1 MMKAK
6 YVGER
11 VKRTQVDYALL
22 TGKATYVNDIF
33 IPGMLY
39 MQILRSPYAHARIKS
54 IDTKEAETVPGVV
67 RVLTGKQLVEMG
79 YQLKGQVE
87 SAPGLKSSR
96 NYSLAVDK
104 VRFAGQAVAAVAA
117 ENRYAVEEA
126 VKLIKVEYEPL
137 PVVANAE
144 KAMEP
149 GSPLLYEEWKDNI
162 LYHVEYSEGDVEGAF
177 KEADII
183 ISDKLEIQRY
193 ASIPIETRG
202 YVASYEPGTGNL
214 TMWASDQTVH
224 ALRSLLSDILHIPG
238 NKIRV
243 IQPFVGGAFGSKI
256 SLYPE
261 EPLVC
266 IMSIKTERPVKWIES
281 RQESFLSCGH
291 ARQQVAYFDVA
302 AKKDG
307 TISGIRLK
315 VIADLGTADPPA
327 DGGVWQVWVNVLVAM
342 PGPYKIRNYEAKAY
356 AVVTNKMTWN
366 AHRGFGKSEANW
378 IYERIIDNVAKRLDM
393 DPAAVRL
400 KNFIQPH
407 EFPYETVTGALF
419 DSGDYPS
426 LLKKALDAI
435 GYRDFKTQQ
444 EQLRR
449 KGKYL
454 GVGVTVQVEPC
465 ASSILGTYWMGYDGT
480 TVRVEAG
487 GEVTVLTGITSPGSG
502 NETTIAQVVAD
513 ELGAKID
520 DIRVIQGDT
529 LACPFGLGNYSS
541 RSTIYGA
548 SSAVLAAREIREKM
562 LKVAA
567 NVLKTKDLGVRTEE
581 LEVADSRIQVKGA
594 PGKGLS
600 FREVAQSVYRNPFV
614 TLPEGTEAGLISTRY
629 WKFPAPAV
637 RHVPDEKGRIRSYP
651 CFSSACNAAL
661 VEVDVETGQITIVRY
676 VSVHDCGTV
685 INPMIVEAQVHGGAT
700 HGIGG
705 TLFEEL
711 VYDENGQ
718 LLTTTFADY
727 MIPTAMEVPNI
738 EVLHQETPSP
748 WTLLGSKGCGE
759 GGAIGTAACIASAA
773 EDALEPFQVKVRAT
787 PLTPNRIWELIQQG
801 KKGKPA

>member
-1 MMKAK
+1 MMQGRK

-11 VKRTQVDYALL
+11 VKRTQVDPALL

-33 IPGMLY
+33 MPGMLH

-54 IDTKEAETVPGVV
+54 VDTKEAETLPGVV

-87 SAPGLKSSR
+87 SSPGLKSSK

-117 ENRYAVEEA
+117 ENRYAAEDA
-126 VKLIKVEYEPL
+126 VKLINVEYEPL

-144 KAMEP
+144 KGMEP
-149 GSPLLYEEWKDNI
+149 SSPLLYEEWKDNI
-162 LYHVEYSEGDVEGAF
+162 LYHVEYSEGDVEKSF
-177 KEADII
+177 KEADIV

-193 ASIPIETRG
+193 TSIPMETRG
-202 YVASYEPGTGNL
+202 YVASYEPATGNL

-243 IQPFVGGAFGSKI
+243 IQPFVGGAFGTKI

-261 EPLVC
+261 EALVC

-307 TISGIRLK
+307 TISGIKLK

-366 AHRGFGKSEANW
+366 AHRGFGKAEANW
-378 IYERIIDNVAKRLDM
+378 IYERVIDIVAKRLEM
-393 DPAAVRL
+393 DPSAVRL

-407 EFPYETVTGALF
+407 EFPYETATGALL
-419 DSGDYPS
+419 DSGNYPS
-426 LLKKALDAI
+426 LLKKALDAME
-435 GYRDFKTQQ
+435 YQKFKEQQ
-444 EQLRR
+444 EQLRK
-449 KGKYL
+449 KGRYL
-454 GVGVTVQVEPC
+454 GLGITVQIEPC
-465 ASSILGTYWMGYDGT
+465 ASSIPGTYWMGYDGT
-480 TVRVEAG
+480 TVRIEAG

-513 ELGAKID
+513 ELGAKIE
-520 DIRVIQGDT
+520 DIWVVQGDT
-529 LACPFGLGNYSS
+529 LPCPFGLGNYSS

-562 LKVAA
+562 VKVAA
-567 NVLKTKDLGVRTEE
+567 NVLKTRTED
-581 LEVADSRIQVKGA
+581 LEATDSRIQVKGV
-594 PGKGLS
+594 PGKGVS

-614 TLPEGTEAGLISTRY
+614 TLPDGVEAGLVSTRY
-629 WKFPAPAV
+629 WKFPDPAV
-637 RHVPDEKGRIRSYP
+637 RHVPDAKGRVRSYP
-651 CFSSACNAAL
+651 CFPNASNAAL
-661 VEVDVETGQITIVRY
+661 VEVDVETGQINILRY

-685 INPMIVEAQVHGGAT
+685 INPMIVEAQVHGGST

-727 MIPTAMEVPNI
+727 MIPTALEVPNI

-759 GGAIGTAACIASAA
+759 GGAIGTAACVAA
-773 EDALEPFQVKVRAT
+773 AVEDALEPFQVKVRAT
-787 PLTPNRIWELIQQG
+787 PLTPNRIWQLIQQG
-801 KKGKPA
+801 KKEKSA